1 MACPNDIKVK
11 VNGIK
16 TSFYTTECEKKMQG
30 LGFVHLPSHIY
41 IYIYIYILPMTICD
55 DYFS

>member
-1 MACPNDIKVK
+1 MACPNDIEVK
-11 VNGIK
+11 VNVQSCIK
-16 TSFYTTECEKKMQG
+16 TSFYTIECEKKMQG

-41 IYIYIYILPMTICD
+41 ILPMTICD